1 MNHNYIPEALKEKTL
16 NFSRFVYAL
25 ILLSFAIFT
34 FLALISFD
42 VNDNSF
48 LTNTNGPYKNLLGLI
63 GSYYASFVFY
73 TFGILGYMLGVYFFI
88 FSFLTFIK
96 KTPYYFFIRLLVF
109 LISLVLLPQSL
120 IYWGVDFE
128 FYPEIN

>member
-25 ILLSFAIFT
+25 MLLGFAIFT

-48 LTNTNGPYKNLLGLI
+48 LTNTNGP
-63 GSYYASFVFY
+63 
-73 TFGILGYMLGVYFFI
+73 
-88 FSFLTFIK
+88 
-96 KTPYYFFIRLLVF
+96 
-109 LISLVLLPQSL
+109 
-120 IYWGVDFE
+120 
-128 FYPEIN
+128 